1 MKRLMQSW
9 WAAAA
14 DHNALIFDAE
24 NEIRVYGDLLENN
37 EKYIF
42 DIELRTLYD
51 NSNWVFSLDGFKA
64 EVIPWLLFHN

>member
-1 MKRLMQSW
+1 MLLQKNSESTHVEGNRQY
-9 WAAAA
+9 

-64 EVIPWLLFHN
+64 EVIP